1 MNGHSI
7 SNWLLFMAA
16 ALWASGLAIGLT
28 FDFFR
33 NESRVSAE
41 IVLLGL
47 GFIAAYAGNNKL
59 FKASCGKN
67 GEAKPRAKPGEWV
80 FAFLVVWAVA
90 MATLYHTN
98 ALWYWMEKCTR
109 EFRSVHGGGSY
120 DFHRNKVMG
129 WIFLHPQNKQQQ
141 VSGEEQNYRLDII
154 A

>member
-16 ALWASGLAIGLT
+16 ALWAIGLAIGLT
-28 FDFFR
+28 FDFFK

-67 GEAKPRAKPGEWV
+67 GGAKPRAKPGEWV

-98 ALWYWMEKCTR
+98 ALWYWREK
-109 EFRSVHGGGSY
+109 EISVPGNFVLFMGGVLTIFTGTKLWDGFSSI
-120 DFHRNKVMG
+120 RRTNNNK
-129 WIFLHPQNKQQQ
+129 
-141 VSGEEQNYRLDII
+141 
-154 A
+154 